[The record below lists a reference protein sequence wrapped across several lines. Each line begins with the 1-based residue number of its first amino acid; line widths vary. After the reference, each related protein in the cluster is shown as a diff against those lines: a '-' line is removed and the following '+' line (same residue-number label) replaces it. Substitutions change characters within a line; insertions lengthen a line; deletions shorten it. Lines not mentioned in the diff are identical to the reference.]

1 MKLLFTII
9 LVSIS
14 VLGNTQLDTS
24 NVRKDSGEVNIRA
37 TLQWLLNH
45 YNEAVAILNGKQDAL
60 GFTPY
65 NATNP
70 SGYISGI
77 NSSAVTTALGFT
89 PYNATNP
96 NGYITGIADG
106 SVTYAKIQNITADRL
121 LGRSNA
127 GNGVMQEILLG
138 TGLSY
143 TDNTLNV
150 SSAPSPDAR
159 LITDVVTAD
168 VSNATAT
175 PAKIT
180 TLDQTLGV
188 GTYQFKYM
196 IRYQS
201 ALTTTGV
208 RFSVNHTGTVA
219 FFVATVRWTDASA
232 TASTAAPDQDNVQAA
247 GAVTGS
253 FAARAKSTTGWG
265 TTISVDAANSDMLII
280 IEGTMEVT
288 GSGNIELYHGSEV
301 AAASTVKAGTNLV
314 ITKVN

>member
-14 VLGNTQLDTS
+14 VLGNTQLDTT

-37 TLQWLLNH
+37 TLQWLLNQST
-45 YNEAVAILNGKQDAL
+45 NAITTLNSKQD
-60 GFTPY
+60 
-65 NATNP
+65 
-70 SGYISGI
+70 
-77 NSSAVTTALGFT
+77 ALGFT

-96 NGYITGIADG
+96 NGYISGITGANVTTALGYTPYNATNPNGYITGISDG
-106 SVTYAKIQNITADRL
+106 SVTYAKIQNVTADRL

-138 TGLSY
+138 TGLSFA
-143 TDNTLNV
+143 DNTLNV

-159 LITDVVTAD
+159 LITDIVTAD
-168 VSNATAT
+168 VSNSTAT
-175 PAKIT
+175 LAKIT
-180 TLDQTLGV
+180 GLDQTLGV

-196 IRYQS
+196 VRYQS
-201 ALTTTGV
+201 AATTNGV
-208 RFSVNHTGTVA
+208 RFSVNHTGTLA
-219 FFVATVRWTDASA
+219 FFVATVRWIDASA
-232 TASTAAPDQDNVQAA
+232 TASTAGADQDNVQAA

-301 AAASTVKAGTNLV
+301 AASSTVKAGTSLV